1 MRILCVSAPL
11 PGHLDWGGYLAT
23 ARALVQRGHS
33 VLWVT
38 GVAARDM
45 VAHAGVPV
53 HVVEET
59 GWRWPPPPPLQPH
72 EVASAEEYRR
82 LRRLRSLDQWLDPD
96 RVAQATEELL
106 EAARAFR
113 PQLIAGEIF
122 VPAAALAAEALD
134 LPFVVVG
141 WPALRTRLSSQAQ
154 EVETQARERLARLLA
169 RFGLPGR
176 CWELQGPPAPLS
188 PLLHLTYWSPSWYR
202 GLPLLP
208 QTAMVGGVPPPPRPL
223 TAPELQGLAQDRPW
237 VLVTLGTAFTQD
249 PNFFVAAAQAV
260 HRVGGIPLV
269 ALGMPMT
276 AALARSVM
284 ARLPGEAVVV
294 ERVEFA
300 QVLPRIAAAI
310 HHGGAGTTHG
320 LVVHGVP
327 QVVVPHAADQA
338 RQAQGVVRT
347 GVGLAFRPRE
357 VTVARLAQ
365 ALAAL
370 LPDTSPFRER
380 ARRLQEE
387 FAALGG
393 VPRAATLLERLDAG

>member
-23 ARALVQRGHS
+23 ARTLARRGHS
-33 VLWVT
+33 VLWAT
-38 GVAARDM
+38 GEAVQDRVAE
-45 VAHAGVPV
+45 AGVPV

-59 GWRWPPPPPLQPH
+59 GWRWPPPPPLQP
-72 EVASAEEYRR
+72 EDVASAEEYRQ
-82 LRRLRSLDQWLDPD
+82 LRMVRSLDQWLDPG

-106 EAARAFR
+106 EVAQAFR
-113 PQLIAGEIF
+113 PQLVVGEIF

-134 LPFVVVG
+134 LPFVVAG
-141 WPALRTRLSSQAQ
+141 WPALRARLSPQAQ
-154 EVETQARERLARLLA
+154 MVETLARERLALLLR
-169 RFGLPGR
+169 RFDLSGR
-176 CWELQGPPAPLS
+176 YWELHGAPAPLS

-223 TAPELQGLAQDRPW
+223 TVPELQGLAKDRPW
-237 VLVTLGTAFTQD
+237 VLVTLGTAFPQD
-249 PNFFVAAAQAV
+249 PNFFVAAAQAI

-269 ALGMPMT
+269 VLGVPVT
-276 AALARSVM
+276 AASAQSVV
-284 ARLPGEAVVV
+284 ARLPEEAVAV

-300 QVLPRIAAAI
+300 EVLPRLAAAI

-320 LVVHGVP
+320 LVVHAVP
-327 QVVVPHAADQA
+327 QIVVPHAADQA

-347 GVGLAFRPRE
+347 GVGLAFRARE
-357 VTVARLAQ
+357 VTVARLVQ
-365 ALAAL
+365 ALNRL
-370 LPDTSPFRER
+370 LPGAAPVRER

-393 VPRAATLLERLDAG
+393 VSRAASLLEALDVA